1 MAVCGDRPPFS
12 NRILKVH
19 LWEKGKNFM
28 NKEKNIRWI
37 PVLCFGVLM
46 LGLGSS
52 DSLRGIFSPVFQEH
66 YSVGGKGL
74 SMMVVISY
82 VGNLLFLSVGGKM
95 MDTFDRKKVAMGMLG
110 IWMAAVLLNVL
121 TDSYPMI
128 LLSMFLAL
136 GASTMLNTT
145 VNLLTPM
152 VCAGYAGMM
161 VNIFFFIQGI
171 GTSGSQFLLG
181 RYAFSY
187 NGWKMINGVLF
198 AVGLVS
204 LGLFA
209 MVNLKPEKRETQ
221 SAEGNS
227 QGEQRRKSSDGV
239 VENGIAQSQNGK
251 KKKPQDMPGASVF
264 WLLVLMMGF
273 YFIGEHGIMNWMLT
287 YCMNA
292 LQMPSHTA
300 SAYLSIFWGGMT
312 VGRLVFAPVVQKL
325 GVRKSLKYF
334 GGAGTVLFVAGVL
347 SGSKGVILLSG
358 SGLLISIL
366 YPTMVLFFQQIYPS
380 SVVATKTG
388 AIISAATIAD
398 IVFNAGF
405 GALSDSV
412 GIQISF
418 LILPVCMVLY
428 YCFYLLLLRV
438 SPSEA

>member
-1 MAVCGDRPPFS
+1 
-12 NRILKVH
+12 
-19 LWEKGKNFM
+19 M
-28 NKEKNIRWI
+28 NKKNVRWI

-66 YSVGGKGL
+66 YSVGGRGL

-181 RYAFSY
+181 RFAFSY
-187 NGWKMINGVLF
+187 DGWKMINGVLF

-209 MVNLKPEKRETQ
+209 MVNLKPEKEKTKPKT
-221 SAEGNS
+221 S
-227 QGEQRRKSSDGV
+227 Q
-239 VENGIAQSQNGK
+239 
-251 KKKPQDMPGASVF
+251 KKKPQDMPGASIF

-334 GGAGTVLFVAGVL
+334 GGAGTVLFVTGVL
-347 SGSKGVILLSG
+347 SGSKGVILLSS

-366 YPTMVLFFQQIYPS
+366 YPTMVLFFQQIYPV

-405 GALSDSV
+405 GALSDSM

-438 SPSEA
+438 SSLEA

>member
-1 MAVCGDRPPFS
+1 
-12 NRILKVH
+12 
-19 LWEKGKNFM
+19 M

-181 RYAFSY
+181 RFAFSY
-187 NGWKMINGVLF
+187 DGWKMINGVLF

-204 LGLFA
+204 LVLFA
-209 MVNLKPEKRETQ
+209 MVNLKPEKIKPKTIQ
-221 SAEGNS
+221 
-227 QGEQRRKSSDGV
+227 
-239 VENGIAQSQNGK
+239 
-251 KKKPQDMPGASVF
+251 KKKPQDMPGASIF

-300 SAYLSIFWGGMT
+300 STYLSIFWGGMT

-334 GGAGTVLFVAGVL
+334 GGAGTVLFVTGVL
-347 SGSKGVILLSG
+347 SGSKGVILLSS

-366 YPTMVLFFQQIYPS
+366 YPTMVLFFQQIYPV

-405 GALSDSV
+405 GALSDSM

-438 SPSEA
+438 SPSEV

>member
-1 MAVCGDRPPFS
+1 MAVCWDRPPFS
-12 NRILKVH
+12 NCISRVH

-66 YSVGGKGL
+66 YGVGGRGL

-204 LGLFA
+204 LVLFA
-209 MVNLKPEKRETQ
+209 MVNLKPEKEKIKPKTIQ
-221 SAEGNS
+221 
-227 QGEQRRKSSDGV
+227 
-239 VENGIAQSQNGK
+239 
-251 KKKPQDMPGASVF
+251 KKKPQDMPGASIF

-366 YPTMVLFFQQIYPS
+366 YPTMVLFFQQIYPV

-405 GALSDSV
+405 GALSDSM

>member
-66 YSVGGKGL
+66 YSVGGRGL

-152 VCAGYAGMM
+152 ICAGYAGMM

-181 RYAFSY
+181 RFAFSY
-187 NGWKMINGVLF
+187 DGWKMINGVLF

-209 MVNLKPEKRETQ
+209 MVNLKPEKEKTKPKT
-221 SAEGNS
+221 S
-227 QGEQRRKSSDGV
+227 Q
-239 VENGIAQSQNGK
+239 
-251 KKKPQDMPGASVF
+251 KKKPQDMPGASIF

-334 GGAGTVLFVAGVL
+334 GGAGTVLFVTGVL
-347 SGSKGVILLSG
+347 SGSKGVILLSS

-366 YPTMVLFFQQIYPS
+366 YPTMVLFFQQIYPV

-405 GALSDSV
+405 GALSDSM

-438 SPSEA
+438 SPSEV

>member
-66 YSVGGKGL
+66 YGVGGRGL

-181 RYAFSY
+181 RFAFSY
-187 NGWKMINGVLF
+187 DGWKMINGVLF

-209 MVNLKPEKRETQ
+209 MVNLKPEKIKPKTIQ
-221 SAEGNS
+221 
-227 QGEQRRKSSDGV
+227 
-239 VENGIAQSQNGK
+239 
-251 KKKPQDMPGASVF
+251 KKKPQDMPGASIF

-366 YPTMVLFFQQIYPS
+366 YPTMVLFFQQIYPV

-405 GALSDSV
+405 GALSDSM

-438 SPSEA
+438 SPSEV

>member
-1 MAVCGDRPPFS
+1 MREQNGGLRGQTAIFQPY
-12 NRILKVH
+12 LKVH

-66 YSVGGKGL
+66 YGVGGRGL

-181 RYAFSY
+181 RFAFSY
-187 NGWKMINGVLF
+187 DGWKMINGVLF

-204 LGLFA
+204 LGLFT
-209 MVNLKPEKRETQ
+209 MVNLKPEKEKTKPKT
-221 SAEGNS
+221 S
-227 QGEQRRKSSDGV
+227 Q
-239 VENGIAQSQNGK
+239 
-251 KKKPQDMPGASVF
+251 KKKPQDMPGASIF

-334 GGAGTVLFVAGVL
+334 GGAGTVLFVTGVL
-347 SGSKGVILLSG
+347 SGSKGVILLSS

-366 YPTMVLFFQQIYPS
+366 YPTMVLFFQQIYPV

-405 GALSDSV
+405 GALSDSM

-438 SPSEA
+438 SPSEV

>member
-66 YSVGGKGL
+66 YSVGGRGL
-74 SMMVVISY
+74 SMMGVISY

-181 RYAFSY
+181 RFAFSY
-187 NGWKMINGVLF
+187 DGWKMINGVLF

-204 LGLFA
+204 LVLFA
-209 MVNLKPEKRETQ
+209 MVNLKPEKEKTKPKTIQ
-221 SAEGNS
+221 
-227 QGEQRRKSSDGV
+227 
-239 VENGIAQSQNGK
+239 
-251 KKKPQDMPGASVF
+251 KKKPQDMPGASIF

-273 YFIGEHGIMNWMLT
+273 YFIEVFVLVVVAVQLLT
-287 YCMNA
+287 FRCKREWITV
-292 LQMPSHTA
+292 QTVQI
-300 SAYLSIFWGGMT
+300 IFFSQHHMSFFIQNRFLRIL
-312 VGRLVFAPVVQKL
+312 VVLEDKIPFRFSVVRVFACDMFNYCHGNHLPFS
-325 GVRKSLKYF
+325 SLH
-334 GGAGTVLFVAGVL
+334 
-347 SGSKGVILLSG
+347 
-358 SGLLISIL
+358 
-366 YPTMVLFFQQIYPS
+366 
-380 SVVATKTG
+380 
-388 AIISAATIAD
+388 
-398 IVFNAGF
+398 
-405 GALSDSV
+405 
-412 GIQISF
+412 ISF
-418 LILPVCMVLY
+418 HKYPGETFGFHFSFLKRGFHPD
-428 YCFYLLLLRV
+428 
-438 SPSEA
+438 

>member
-52 DSLRGIFSPVFQEH
+52 DSLRGIVSPVFQEH
-66 YSVGGKGL
+66 YSVGGRGL

-181 RYAFSY
+181 RFAFSY
-187 NGWKMINGVLF
+187 DGWKMINGVLF

-209 MVNLKPEKRETQ
+209 MVNLKPEKEKTKPKT
-221 SAEGNS
+221 S
-227 QGEQRRKSSDGV
+227 Q
-239 VENGIAQSQNGK
+239 
-251 KKKPQDMPGASVF
+251 KKKPQDMPGASIF

-334 GGAGTVLFVAGVL
+334 GGAGTVLFVTGVL

-366 YPTMVLFFQQIYPS
+366 YPTMVLFFQQIYPV

-405 GALSDSV
+405 GALSDSM

-438 SPSEA
+438 SPSEV

>member
-66 YSVGGKGL
+66 YGVGGRGL

-171 GTSGSQFLLG
+171 GTSGSQFFLG
-181 RYAFSY
+181 RFAFSY
-187 NGWKMINGVLF
+187 DGWKMINGVLF

-204 LGLFA
+204 LVLFA
-209 MVNLKPEKRETQ
+209 MVNLKPEKIKPKTIQ
-221 SAEGNS
+221 
-227 QGEQRRKSSDGV
+227 
-239 VENGIAQSQNGK
+239 
-251 KKKPQDMPGASVF
+251 KKKPQDMPGASIF

-300 SAYLSIFWGGMT
+300 STYLSIFWGGMT

-334 GGAGTVLFVAGVL
+334 GGAGTVLFVTGVL
-347 SGSKGVILLSG
+347 SGSKGVILLSS

-366 YPTMVLFFQQIYPS
+366 YPTMVLFFQQIYPV

-405 GALSDSV
+405 GALSDSM

-438 SPSEA
+438 SPSEV

>member
-128 LLSMFLAL
+128 LLSMLLAL

-181 RYAFSY
+181 RFAFSY
-187 NGWKMINGVLF
+187 DGWKMINGVLF

-204 LGLFA
+204 LVLFA
-209 MVNLKPEKRETQ
+209 MVNLKSEKIKPKTIQ
-221 SAEGNS
+221 
-227 QGEQRRKSSDGV
+227 
-239 VENGIAQSQNGK
+239 
-251 KKKPQDMPGASVF
+251 KKKPQDMPGASIF

-300 SAYLSIFWGGMT
+300 STYLSIFWGGMT

-334 GGAGTVLFVAGVL
+334 GGAGTVLFVTGVL
-347 SGSKGVILLSG
+347 SGSKGVILLSS

-366 YPTMVLFFQQIYPS
+366 YPTMVLFFQQIYPV

-405 GALSDSV
+405 GALSDSM

-438 SPSEA
+438 SPSEV

>member
-1 MAVCGDRPPFS
+1 
-12 NRILKVH
+12 
-19 LWEKGKNFM
+19 M
-28 NKEKNIRWI
+28 NKKNVRWI

-66 YSVGGKGL
+66 YGVGGRGL

-181 RYAFSY
+181 RFAFSY
-187 NGWKMINGVLF
+187 DGWKMINGVLF

-204 LGLFA
+204 LGLFT
-209 MVNLKPEKRETQ
+209 MVNLKPEKEKTKPKT
-221 SAEGNS
+221 S
-227 QGEQRRKSSDGV
+227 Q
-239 VENGIAQSQNGK
+239 K
-251 KKKPQDMPGASVF
+251 KRPQDMPGASIF

-334 GGAGTVLFVAGVL
+334 GGAGTVLFVTGVL
-347 SGSKGVILLSG
+347 SGSKGVILLSS

-366 YPTMVLFFQQIYPS
+366 YPTMVLFFQQIYPV

-405 GALSDSV
+405 GALSDSM

-438 SPSEA
+438 SPSEV

>member
-1 MAVCGDRPPFS
+1 MAVCGERPPFS

-66 YSVGGKGL
+66 YGVGGRGL

-181 RYAFSY
+181 RFAFSY
-187 NGWKMINGVLF
+187 DGWKMINGVLF

-209 MVNLKPEKRETQ
+209 MVNLKPEKEKTKPKT
-221 SAEGNS
+221 S
-227 QGEQRRKSSDGV
+227 Q
-239 VENGIAQSQNGK
+239 
-251 KKKPQDMPGASVF
+251 KKKPQDMPGASIF

-300 SAYLSIFWGGMT
+300 STYLSIFWGGMT

-334 GGAGTVLFVAGVL
+334 GGAGTVLFVTGVL
-347 SGSKGVILLSG
+347 SGSKGVILLSS

-366 YPTMVLFFQQIYPS
+366 YPTMVLFFQQIYPV

-405 GALSDSV
+405 GALSDSM

-438 SPSEA
+438 SPSEV

>member
-95 MDTFDRKKVAMGMLG
+95 MDTFDREKVAMGMLG

-181 RYAFSY
+181 RFAFSY
-187 NGWKMINGVLF
+187 DGWKMINGVLF

-204 LGLFA
+204 LVLFA
-209 MVNLKPEKRETQ
+209 MVNLKPEKIKPKTIQ
-221 SAEGNS
+221 
-227 QGEQRRKSSDGV
+227 
-239 VENGIAQSQNGK
+239 
-251 KKKPQDMPGASVF
+251 KKKPQDMPGASIF

-300 SAYLSIFWGGMT
+300 STYLSIFWGGMT

-334 GGAGTVLFVAGVL
+334 GGAGTVLFVTGVL
-347 SGSKGVILLSG
+347 SGSKGVILLSS

-366 YPTMVLFFQQIYPS
+366 YPTMVLFFQQIYPV

-405 GALSDSV
+405 GALSDSM

-438 SPSEA
+438 SPSEV

>member
-1 MAVCGDRPPFS
+1 
-12 NRILKVH
+12 
-19 LWEKGKNFM
+19 M

-66 YSVGGKGL
+66 YGVGGRGL

-181 RYAFSY
+181 RFAFSY
-187 NGWKMINGVLF
+187 DGWKMINGVLF

-204 LGLFA
+204 LGLFT
-209 MVNLKPEKRETQ
+209 MVNLKPEKEKTKPKT
-221 SAEGNS
+221 S
-227 QGEQRRKSSDGV
+227 Q
-239 VENGIAQSQNGK
+239 
-251 KKKPQDMPGASVF
+251 KKKPQDMPGASIF

>member
-1 MAVCGDRPPFS
+1 
-12 NRILKVH
+12 
-19 LWEKGKNFM
+19 M
-28 NKEKNIRWI
+28 NKGKNIRWI

-66 YSVGGKGL
+66 FGVGGKGL

-82 VGNLLFLSVGGKM
+82 LGNLLFLSVGGKM

-145 VNLLTPM
+145 VNLLTPL

-187 NGWKMINGVLF
+187 SGWKMINGVLL
-198 AVGLVS
+198 VIGLVS

-209 MVNLKPEKRETQ
+209 MVNLKTEREKTDDNLKEGQ
-221 SAEGNS
+221 MPSSAG
-227 QGEQRRKSSDGV
+227 RTI
-239 VENGIAQSQNGK
+239 ENGTMQCQGDENNGFGQSQPIK

-300 SAYLSIFWGGMT
+300 STYLSIFWGGMT

-334 GGAGTVLFVAGVL
+334 GGAGTILFVLGVL

-366 YPTMVLFFQQIYPS
+366 YPTMVLFFQQIYPA

-418 LILPVCMVLY
+418 LILPACMVLY
-428 YCFYLLLLRV
+428 YGFYLLLLRV
-438 SPSEA
+438 SPSKSGS

>member
-95 MDTFDRKKVAMGMLG
+95 MDTFDRKNVAMGMLG

-181 RYAFSY
+181 RFAFSY
-187 NGWKMINGVLF
+187 DGWKMINGVLF

-204 LGLFA
+204 LVLFA
-209 MVNLKPEKRETQ
+209 MVNLKPEKIKPKTIQ
-221 SAEGNS
+221 
-227 QGEQRRKSSDGV
+227 
-239 VENGIAQSQNGK
+239 
-251 KKKPQDMPGASVF
+251 KKKPQDMPGASIF

-300 SAYLSIFWGGMT
+300 STYLSIFWGGMT

-334 GGAGTVLFVAGVL
+334 GGAGTVLFVTGVL
-347 SGSKGVILLSG
+347 SGSKGVILLSS

-366 YPTMVLFFQQIYPS
+366 YPTMVLFFQQIYPV

-405 GALSDSV
+405 GALSDSM

-438 SPSEA
+438 SPSEV

>member
-181 RYAFSY
+181 RFAFSY
-187 NGWKMINGVLF
+187 DGWKMINGVLF

-209 MVNLKPEKRETQ
+209 MVNLKPEKEKTKPKT
-221 SAEGNS
+221 S
-227 QGEQRRKSSDGV
+227 Q
-239 VENGIAQSQNGK
+239 
-251 KKKPQDMPGASVF
+251 KKKPQDMPGASIL

-334 GGAGTVLFVAGVL
+334 GGAGTVLFVTGVL
-347 SGSKGVILLSG
+347 SGSKGVILLSS

-366 YPTMVLFFQQIYPS
+366 YPTMVLFFQQIYPV

-405 GALSDSV
+405 GALSDSM

-438 SPSEA
+438 SPSEV

>member
-66 YSVGGKGL
+66 YSVGGRGL

-181 RYAFSY
+181 RFAFSY
-187 NGWKMINGVLF
+187 DGWKMINGVLF

-204 LGLFA
+204 LVLFA
-209 MVNLKPEKRETQ
+209 MVNLKPEKIKPKTIQ
-221 SAEGNS
+221 
-227 QGEQRRKSSDGV
+227 
-239 VENGIAQSQNGK
+239 
-251 KKKPQDMPGASVF
+251 KKKPQDMPGASIF

-300 SAYLSIFWGGMT
+300 STYLSIFWGGMT

-334 GGAGTVLFVAGVL
+334 GGAGIVLFVTGVL
-347 SGSKGVILLSG
+347 SGSKGVILLSS

-366 YPTMVLFFQQIYPS
+366 YPTMVLFFQQIYPV

-405 GALSDSV
+405 GALSDSM

-438 SPSEA
+438 SPSEV

>member
-181 RYAFSY
+181 RFAFSY
-187 NGWKMINGVLF
+187 DGWKMINGVLF

-204 LGLFA
+204 LVLFA
-209 MVNLKPEKRETQ
+209 MVNLEPEKEKTKPKTIQ
-221 SAEGNS
+221 
-227 QGEQRRKSSDGV
+227 
-239 VENGIAQSQNGK
+239 
-251 KKKPQDMPGASVF
+251 KKKPQDMPGASIF

-300 SAYLSIFWGGMT
+300 STYLSIFWGGMT

-334 GGAGTVLFVAGVL
+334 GGAGTVLFVTGVL
-347 SGSKGVILLSG
+347 SGSKGVILLSS

-366 YPTMVLFFQQIYPS
+366 YPTMVLFFQQIYPV

-405 GALSDSV
+405 GALSDSM

-438 SPSEA
+438 SPSEV

>member
-66 YSVGGKGL
+66 YSVGGRGL

-181 RYAFSY
+181 RFAFSY
-187 NGWKMINGVLF
+187 DGWKMINGVLF

-209 MVNLKPEKRETQ
+209 MVNLKPEKEKTKPKT
-221 SAEGNS
+221 S
-227 QGEQRRKSSDGV
+227 Q
-239 VENGIAQSQNGK
+239 
-251 KKKPQDMPGASVF
+251 KKKPQDMPGASIF

-366 YPTMVLFFQQIYPS
+366 YPTMVLFFQQIYPV

-405 GALSDSV
+405 GALSDSM

-438 SPSEA
+438 SPSEV

>member
-1 MAVCGDRPPFS
+1 
-12 NRILKVH
+12 
-19 LWEKGKNFM
+19 M

-66 YSVGGKGL
+66 YGVGGRGL

-181 RYAFSY
+181 RFAFSY
-187 NGWKMINGVLF
+187 DGWKMINGVLF

-209 MVNLKPEKRETQ
+209 MVNLKPEKEKTKPKT
-221 SAEGNS
+221 S
-227 QGEQRRKSSDGV
+227 Q
-239 VENGIAQSQNGK
+239 
-251 KKKPQDMPGASVF
+251 KKKPQDMPGASIF

-334 GGAGTVLFVAGVL
+334 GGAGTVLFVTGVL
-347 SGSKGVILLSG
+347 SGSKGVILLSS

-366 YPTMVLFFQQIYPS
+366 YPTMVLFFQQIYPV